1 MCPKEVAE
9 RPPRRDAGTASS
21 GVAVP
26 SAGRAADVGSYRIGK
41 TTRFVRH
48 PSRAFRLGRNPRIR
62 RGFWGTRLPYS
73 CTVSADVGIGVGEA
87 GSARIKKA
95 GPVRPAFSLGE
106 GYREKRGWSPMMC
119 QQRMACAPICPKVST
134 SESVASV
141 TNQLNRA
148 EIRMMPMT
156 KLAHWRVT
164 PVLCAAT
171 P

>member
-48 PSRAFRLGRNPRIR
+48 PSRAFRLGRNPRIGG
-62 RGFWGTRLPYS
+62 GFWQRHLPDMS
-73 CTVSADVGIGVGEA
+73 TGV
-87 GSARIKKA
+87 ARTGFAHQKSRPA
-95 GPVRPAFSLGE
+95 GPAFWFE
-106 GYREKRGWSPMMC
+106 KDYREKRGWSPMIC

-148 EIRMMPMT
+148 EIRMMPIT
-156 KLAHWRVT
+156 RLAHWRVT